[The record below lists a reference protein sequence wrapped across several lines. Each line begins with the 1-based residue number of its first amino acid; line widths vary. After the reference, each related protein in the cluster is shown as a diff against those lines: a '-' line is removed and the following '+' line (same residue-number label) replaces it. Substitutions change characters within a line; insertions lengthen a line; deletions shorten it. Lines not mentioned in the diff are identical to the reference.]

1 MLLRIIYNP
10 GIIIIVWLAI
20 GLAAC
25 ATDSIRSEPG
35 QDYVLQG
42 PSTLQPDKPEGVIQR
57 QDSTGCAAGRPCDGQ
72 AQ

>member
-10 GIIIIVWLAI
+10 GNIIIVWLAI

-42 PSTLQPDKPEGVIQR
+42 PSTLRPDKPEGVQR
-57 QDSTGCAAGRPCDGQ
+57 QDSTGCPTGRLCNGQ
-72 AQ
+72 AR